1 MRVLIKNVIDQ
12 SEGRPAA
19 DESGSSRFHVR
30 RSAHQL
36 MTARIAPYVRSLCTS
51 AAAPYLCFPP
61 SVASLGDGLMNG
73 RLVICALG
81 GKKLPR
87 HPAGEHAGIPDCI
100 PRTRLLTGVPGK
112 SAPYCA
118 SARLCCSM
126 QGEREDG
133 EGMGGGLKKMHAHAA
148 GARARALL
156 WADTPAHLHTR
167 SSSYC
172 SPREW
177 PYPLTALQWEKCWE
191 LEGM

>member
-1 MRVLIKNVIDQ
+1 
-12 SEGRPAA
+12 
-19 DESGSSRFHVR
+19 
-30 RSAHQL
+30 

-51 AAAPYLCFPP
+51 VAAPCLCFPP
-61 SVASLGDGLMNG
+61 SVASLGDGLING

-81 GKKLPR
+81 GKKMPR
-87 HPAGEHAGIPDCI
+87 HPAGEHEGIPNCI
-100 PRTRLLTGVPGK
+100 PRTRLLTGGPGK

-133 EGMGGGLKKMHAHAA
+133 
-148 GARARALL
+148 GARAGALL

-191 LEGM
+191 LEGMGGRGEVGSQTGWEKSEGRRGGG